1 MAGDCCLLW
10 ALGPAFLTAA
20 ASAAPGWVA
29 PRMGWLSAP
38 RWGQVLGPCVGVG
51 AGGGGSGSLGLR
63 LIVRPGASAVPFP
76 AHAQATTDVAQE

>member
-1 MAGDCCLLW
+1 MGVGACVSDGGGEGCSGVGGASNGVAVGTSLGAG
-10 ALGPAFLTAA
+10 
-20 ASAAPGWVA
+20 V
-29 PRMGWLSAP
+29 
-38 RWGQVLGPCVGVG
+38 GPCVGVG